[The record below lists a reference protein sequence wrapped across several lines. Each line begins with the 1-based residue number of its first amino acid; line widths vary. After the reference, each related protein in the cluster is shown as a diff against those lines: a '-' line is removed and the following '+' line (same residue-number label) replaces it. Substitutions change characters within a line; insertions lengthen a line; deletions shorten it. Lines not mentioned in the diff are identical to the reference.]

1 MWELLLGTAA
11 ANKAVSVG
19 VGLSVLLGAAGTA
32 EMTGI
37 GPAVR
42 EIVNPQA
49 SQDADT
55 EEIEVEAIEVEELAL
70 EEESA
75 DADHPQNDNQALVAA
90 ADDAPGNLVWHLR
103 DGAFNL
109 RGILV
114 DDGHGLA
121 IRTAG
126 PDGETVDLAVDGE
139 LVAASI
145 PGARAQGPESDGE
158 INLEDYVGYL
168 VVASGECSEEEIDEV
183 TEVTCT
189 VQSLQIL
196 GSAGQETDAAA
207 NAGSMGELAGEGA
220 GENQSQA
227 DDHQPEQAGRSNE
240 HKPSAE

>member
-42 EIVNPQA
+42 EIVNPEA
-49 SQDADT
+49 SQDADA
-55 EEIEVEAIEVEELAL
+55 EIEVEETDSEELAL
-70 EEESA
+70 IEESE
-75 DADHPQNDNQALVAA
+75 DADHTQNDNQPLVVAT
-90 ADDAPGNLVWHLR
+90 DDAPGNLVWHLR

-109 RGILV
+109 RGVLV
-114 DDGHGLA
+114 GDNGLA

-126 PDGETVDLAVDGE
+126 PDGETVDLAVDAE
-139 LVAASI
+139 LVEASI
-145 PGARAQGPESDGE
+145 PGSRAQGPGSDGE
-158 INLEDYVGYL
+158 INLEDYIGYL
-168 VVASGECSEEEIDEV
+168 VVASGECTEEEIDEA

-196 GSAGQETDAAA
+196 GSAGQETEAAA
-207 NAGSMGELAGEGA
+207 NAGSMDELAGEGA
-220 GENQSQA
+220 GESESQA
-227 DDHQPEQAGRSNE
+227 ADHQPEQAGSSNE